1 MNWDVVY
8 AVGLVFGLFTILYY
22 LIPFLRDKKL
32 DYYKEVKFALMLFS
46 YAFRYDKVKRIAD
59 LALEIVKS
67 IEELSLS
74 PEEKRIE
81 ALTIISQRLLNEFNI
96 VIDDDALGLIID
108 IAVTLLP
115 PTNKG

>member
-8 AVGLVFGLFTILYY
+8 AVGLVFGLFAILYY

-32 DYYKEVKFALMLFS
+32 DYYKEVKFALMICS
-46 YAFRYDKVKRIAD
+46 YAFRYDKIVKISN

-96 VIDDDALGLIID
+96 AIDNDTLGLIID

>member
-8 AVGLVFGLFTILYY
+8 ATGLVFGIFAVLYY
-22 LIPFLRDKKL
+22 VVPYLKKRKL
-32 DYYKEVKFALMLFS
+32 EYYKEVKLALMLFS